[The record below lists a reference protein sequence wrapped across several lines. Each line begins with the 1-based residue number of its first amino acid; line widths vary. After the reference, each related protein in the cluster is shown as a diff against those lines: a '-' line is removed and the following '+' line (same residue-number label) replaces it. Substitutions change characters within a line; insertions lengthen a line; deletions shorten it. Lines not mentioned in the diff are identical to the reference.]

1 MKEFPAAENV
11 PKIMQFLRMINEL
24 QVPNMAEENTPIR
37 GLEVNFA
44 GIHVA
49 KNIICYH
56 LQSLSSNDV
65 AHLQGFLLCMF
76 TYYRIYDILYLS
88 LWYIDCNFY
97 LED

>member
-1 MKEFPAAENV
+1 MKEFPASKSETIPQND
-11 PKIMQFLRMINEL
+11 
-24 QVPNMAEENTPIR
+24 QVPSMAEENTPIR

-65 AHLQGFLLCMF
+65 AHLQGSEQL
-76 TYYRIYDILYLS
+76 YY
-88 LWYIDCNFY
+88 
-97 LED
+97 